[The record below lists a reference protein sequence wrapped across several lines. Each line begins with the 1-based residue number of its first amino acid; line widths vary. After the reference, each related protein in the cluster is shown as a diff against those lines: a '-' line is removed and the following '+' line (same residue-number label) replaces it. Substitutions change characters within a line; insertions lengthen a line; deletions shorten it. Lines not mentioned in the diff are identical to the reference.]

1 MYPTI
6 NNQIRALVEVM
17 CMVRHAYLSSL
28 KWKPLWCTHVLVVI
42 ERIMKEGK
50 GRGKER
56 EAPTHLIEHLKLTH
70 AGRVTK
76 NRTLRVDRVAN

>member
-1 MYPTI
+1 MLNNLPTI
-6 NNQIRALVEVM
+6 LRLQ
-17 CMVRHAYLSSL
+17 
-28 KWKPLWCTHVLVVI
+28 

-50 GRGKER
+50 GRGE

-76 NRTLRVDRVAN
+76 NRTFAGRLSCQLNI